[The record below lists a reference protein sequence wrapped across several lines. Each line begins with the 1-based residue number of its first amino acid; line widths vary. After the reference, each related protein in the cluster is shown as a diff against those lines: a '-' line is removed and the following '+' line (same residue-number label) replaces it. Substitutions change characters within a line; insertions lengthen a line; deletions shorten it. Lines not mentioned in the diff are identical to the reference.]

1 MKYAILADIHANLH
15 ALNAVLDDSKAQN
28 CTHYACLGDIV
39 GYGAYPKECVKI
51 IQDMGMP
58 CVKGN
63 YDEYGSSKGN
73 LETFTPDAA
82 KAAEWTRS
90 QLNKADR
97 EWLNKLPLI
106 VDIEGFK
113 LVHATLDSPQRW
125 GYVFNRLDAEASFP
139 YQETTVCFF
148 GHTHIPMAYVR
159 KPSASGRSLRIHCN
173 VFSKFQFNPAKK
185 YMVNPGSVGQ
195 PRDYNPKAA
204 YATYDLDSQ
213 AVELRRVDYDIGAAQ
228 RAIENAG
235 LPPRLFGR

>member
-1 MKYAILADIHANLH
+1 MRYAILADIHANLY
-15 ALNAVLDDSKAQN
+15 ALNAVLDDSKAQH

-39 GYGAYPKECVKI
+39 GYGTYPNECVKI
-51 IQDMGMP
+51 IRDMDMP

-63 YDEYGSSKGN
+63 FDEYCSLDTSMEK
-73 LETFTPDAA
+73 FPSHIA
-82 KAAEWTRS
+82 KMVEWTRS

-97 EWLNKLPLI
+97 EWLNNLPL
-106 VDIEGFK
+106 VADIEGFK

-139 YQETTVCFF
+139 HQETTVCFF
-148 GHTHIPMAYVR
+148 GHTHVPMAFVR
-159 KPSASGRSLRIHCN
+159 KPSASGRSLIIHGN
-173 VFSKFQFNPAKK
+173 TFSKFQFNPAKK

-213 AVELRRVDYDIGAAQ
+213 TVELRRVDYDVGAAQ
-228 RAIENAG
+228 RDVEEAG
-235 LPPRLFGR
+235 LPPRPGS